1 MKKLKKDEMDNNFQF
16 EIITWNKIIA
26 IKIRGTKCKPQFN
39 LFFLNDRFKL
49 YSKSGRAKFKFGGGS
64 ILTKK
69 WWSRENL
76 KYHGS
81 KSNKRSNVLGPYKLN
96 EGLMYS

>member
-26 IKIRGTKCKPQFN
+26 IKIRGTK
-39 LFFLNDRFKL
+39 NDRFKL
-49 YSKSGRAKFKFGGGS
+49 YWKTGRAKFEFGDGS

-69 WWSRENL
+69 WWNWENL
-76 KYHGS
+76 KYYGS
-81 KSNKRSNVLGPYKLN
+81 KSNKRSKVLGPLYI
-96 EGLMYS
+96 